1 MVNLRG
7 NIWYFHNWG
16 YWIVIPTNGF
26 VKNNGDAV
34 MGRGV
39 ALQAT
44 KRFLGINKKLGQA
57 IKKVGNRPVAFSGQ
71 RLLTL
76 PTKHH
81 WTQEADT
88 ELIGTSAELLVE
100 LVDKHKLDAPYYL
113 PRVGC
118 GNGKRKWETE
128 VHPVLKEILDDRF
141 VVVEL
146 GK

>member
-1 MVNLRG
+1 MLQLKGNL
-7 NIWYFHNWG
+7 WYFHTWG

-26 VKNNGDAV
+26 VKNDGNAV

-39 ALQAT
+39 ARQAT
-44 KRFLGINKKLGQA
+44 KHFPGIDKKLGQA
-57 IKKVGNRPVAFSGQ
+57 ITEHGNRPIAFSNQ
-71 RLLTL
+71 RLLTF

-81 WTQEADT
+81 WVQEADI

-100 LVDKHKLDAPYYL
+100 LVDKHKLAAPYYL

-118 GNGKRKWETE
+118 GNGKKKWETE

-146 GK
+146 E